1 MMKTTAQTLTF
12 MLVLTLMSGAVTAG
26 EKPRGDPLTQDTSAT
41 TFRGNPFT
49 APKDWYLSVKG
60 PATFIE
66 APEGGSRIVLV
77 DVEAED
83 AEAALKAAW
92 AAYKEPGW
100 ELETVEE
107 RVDWN
112 GFSLRKRLNY
122 RTSPNENRSVIA
134 NAGFANGGWNV
145 WIYDMANDVGEQRSA
160 QVGLLLG
167 SLWAKGYSRESFA
180 GKQVR
185 RLNGERI
192 SQLTSHVEKAIELT
206 GVPGVGL
213 GIIQDGKVVYA
224 GGFGV
229 RELGKPEKINADTL
243 FMVASNTKA
252 MATLLL
258 ARLVDAGKMTW
269 QTPVTELMPSFKLG
283 DEQTTSRTL
292 VEHLI
297 CACTGLPRN
306 DMPWIFEFEGLTA
319 EDSFRE
325 LVAVQPTTNFGE
337 MYQYS
342 NNLAAAAGYVG
353 GRVAY
358 PDLELGAAFD
368 KAMQTEVFGPLGM
381 DSTTFDFEKAMSG
394 NYASAHSTTI
404 DGKPAHVPM
413 DWNFAVVHLRPAGGA
428 WSNVEDM
435 LKYIQMEIDEGV
447 LPNGKRYISS
457 ESLLERRQRKV
468 STGSHSYYGMGLG
481 IDESWGVTVVH
492 HGGDMLGQHSD
503 MMWLPGHGVG
513 AVVLTNGDPGWLI
526 RSNFQRKLLEVLFDG
541 QPRALEDLTTATEL
555 YYDGFQARR
564 SQYDLPA
571 NKEVV
576 ETLAVSYRNNELGE
590 ISVSRD
596 GGELIFDFGEFTNA
610 VTTKSNPDGT
620 LSFVSISPG
629 WTDFEWVAGD
639 GQTLILRDS
648 QHEYVFVPDESR

>member
-325 LVAVQPTTNFGE
+325 LAAVQPTTNFGE

-368 KAMQTEVFGPLGM
+368 KAMQTEVFGPVGM

>member
-325 LVAVQPTTNFGE
+325 LAAVQPTTNFGE

>member
-325 LVAVQPTTNFGE
+325 LAAVQPTTNFGE

-404 DGKPAHVPM
+404 DGKPAHVPI